1 MKLMRKNLK
10 LMQSI
15 TGAVIKPTTEAIIQE
30 VEEDTQLLEV
40 VTEDLP
46 ITIRELHQLPKTKEH
61 TEETVVTKAKITEE
75 AKLKTMVET
84 MTKTIVNI
92 AKRQATL

>member
-1 MKLMRKNLK
+1 
-10 LMQSI
+10 
-15 TGAVIKPTTEAIIQE
+15 
-30 VEEDTQLLEV
+30 V

-46 ITIRELHQLPKTKEH
+46 ITIKELHQLPNTKER
-61 TEETVVTKAKITEE
+61 TKEIVVTKAKITEE

-92 AKRQATL
+92 IKSQATLWKNVGHSKPRNHQCM